1 MAPQLLLSTA
11 LMLRE
16 NGTIMLVV
24 LEGEIQACN
33 RAREHQETLHHA
45 MVEKTAETRST
56 PQ

>member
-1 MAPQLLLSTA
+1 MAPQLLPSTA

-33 RAREHQETLHHA
+33 RAGEHQETLHRA
-45 MVEKTAETRST
+45 MVEKRAETRST